1 MEKAEAAAAAKNL
14 EEGKADANK
23 AIDDMAYLSDE
34 QKEAAHQAVNDATDI
49 AGLEK
54 AETAAAATN
63 LEEGKA
69 DANKAIDDMTYLSDE
84 QKEAAH
90 QAVNDATGV
99 AGLEQ
104 ALADATSNNLDGA
117 KDSANKAIDAMD
129 NLSKDEKDAAH
140 QAVNDATDIAGVEK
154 AQSDAATLNA
164 ENEPSFLEDILSGIW
179 NAIIAIP
186 KGLLEALKSVIP
198 MLSDYHFLLESAPA
212 ALTGVALVAWEA
224 FVEVIHVPLSF
235 ISNMV
240 QWVTGF
246 ITGILGGIW
255 GPLGTIPQIFN
266 GLLIL
271 VDGLGN
277 GFKIIV
283 ESIGVGLISLPAI
296 VTGAIGW
303 VITLVKGF
311 TALLNGDSS
320 AMEDFV
326 ADFSQSLLQN
336 PLIPLVLGDLFV
348 AIMAI
353 PKLGVEVISVIAE
366 WVLGIITGFLQ
377 FIPGLIPI
385 ASVVSDFTLAIDG
398 VLIAIHY
405 GLSNVVNL
413 VTKLGMALIMGLPI
427 AMSAGTSAVTIVE
440 AFIKGMLGLNSDS
453 DTPDTPINNF
463 IDSIIDF
470 ISSPIE
476 GLKNIFSSISN
487 SIQDFFKDPAAF
499 IGNVIQSAIDV
510 ILAPCKFIIDTVGSI
525 IDFIAAPFE
534 AIGKVIGNL
543 IECIG
548 NFLSDPF
555 GAIGNIFQDII
566 DIILAPCK
574 FFIDTASSIFNFITN
589 PIDSI
594 LKLLGDP
601 LTLMVKFISDP
612 VGTVTDIINSVIDAI
627 LSPFKG
633 IIDFVSEVIYGIT
646 HPLETISNIIN
657 DIVAKIFG
665 GSSNDNV
672 AANALNT
679 LADSVETAAEAA
691 KPAAE
696 TLDKLL
702 VSAEKTVD
710 NLLEK
715 SVGEGSEKSLST
727 DDLATMTNTL
737 NELATYSDS
746 NVTSLNEMVDS
757 QTSQASQAS
766 KEAVNE
772 ELTDEQLASL
782 TEENNANDINLDSLV
797 GEENNS
803 VVAENK
809 VTEQQQGA
817 EDSGEYN
824 SLNQIVNQLQLN
836 EESYQYAAA

>member
-1 MEKAEAAAAAKNL
+1 HQ
-14 EEGKADANK
+14 
-23 AIDDMAYLSDE
+23 AIDDMS
-34 QKEAAHQAVNDATDI
+34 
-49 AGLEK
+49 
-54 AETAAAATN
+54 
-63 LEEGKA
+63 
-69 DANKAIDDMTYLSDE
+69 YLSDE

-99 AGLEQ
+99 EGLEQ
-104 ALADATSNNLDGA
+104 ALADATSDNLDGA

-129 NLSKDEKDAAH
+129 NLSQDEKDAAH

-154 AQSDAATLNA
+154 AQADAASLNA
-164 ENEPSFLEDILSGIW
+164 ENEPSILEDIISGIW

-198 MLSDYHFLLESAPA
+198 MLSDYHFLLETAPA
-212 ALTGVALVAWEA
+212 ALTGAALIAWEA

-266 GLLIL
+266 GILIL
-271 VDGLGN
+271 VDGLAN

-296 VTGAIGW
+296 ITGAIGW

-326 ADFSQSLLQN
+326 SDFSQSLLQN
-336 PLIPLVLGDLFV
+336 PLIPLALGDLFV

-353 PKLGVEVISVIAE
+353 PKLGVEAISVIAE
-366 WVLGIITGFLQ
+366 WILGIITGVMQ
-377 FIPGLIPI
+377 FIPGLIPVV
-385 ASVVSDFTLAIDG
+385 SVLSDFTLAIDG

-413 VTKLGMALIMGLPI
+413 ITKLGMALIMGLPI
-427 AMSAGTSAVTIVE
+427 AMSTGTSAINLIE
-440 AFIKGMLGLNSDS
+440 AFIKGMLGLNTDS
-453 DTPDTPINNF
+453 DTPDTPINSF
-463 IDSIIDF
+463 IDSLIDF

-476 GLKNIFSSISN
+476 GVKNIFSSISN

-499 IGNVIQSAIDV
+499 IGNMIQSAIDV
-510 ILAPCKFIIDTVGSI
+510 ILAPCKFIIDAVGSI
-525 IDFIAAPFE
+525 IDFIVSPFE

-548 NFLSDPF
+548 DFLSDPF
-555 GAIGNIFQDII
+555 GAIGNVFQDIM

-574 FFIDTASSIFNFITN
+574 FFIDTVSSIFNFITN

-594 LKLLGDP
+594 VKLLGDP

-612 VGTVTDIINSVIDAI
+612 VGTVTDLFNSVIDGI

-633 IIDFVSEVIYGIT
+633 IIDFISEVIYGIT
-646 HPLETISNIIN
+646 HPLETISNLIN

-672 AANALNT
+672 AASSLNT
-679 LADSVETAAEAA
+679 LAETVESAAEAA

-696 TLDKLL
+696 SLDKLL
-702 VSAEKTVD
+702 VSAEKAVD
-710 NLLEK
+710 NLLEQ
-715 SVGEGSEKSLST
+715 SVGEGSERSLST
-727 DDLATMTNTL
+727 DDLSNITSTL

-757 QTSQASQAS
+757 QASQASQDSQAS

-782 TEENNANDINLDSLV
+782 TEENNANEINLDSLV

-809 VTEQQQGA
+809 VSEQQQNV

-824 SLNQIVNQLQLN
+824 ALNQVVNQLQLN
-836 EESYQYAAA
+836 EEHYQFAAA